1 MAAQVLLQIL
11 NGFVWGWI
19 LALISL
25 GLSLIFGLL
34 QIINIAHGT
43 LYMLGAV
50 LAWTIIATFAL
61 LLIFQQVVLLTF
73 GGAGRMVPE
82 PVQFRLSF
90 GDFGY
95 SGYRILVAAF
105 AIIILFGTWAFLH
118 KTRAGLWIRA
128 VKQDKEM
135 ALALGIPV
143 TTVYT
148 LSLIHI

>member
-50 LAWTIIATFAL
+50 LAWTIIDWTGSFW
-61 LLIFQQVVLLTF
+61 F
-73 GGAGRMVPE
+73 G
-82 PVQFRLSF
+82 L
-90 GDFGY
+90 
-95 SGYRILVAAF
+95 
-105 AIIILFGTWAFLH
+105 
-118 KTRAGLWIRA
+118 
-128 VKQDKEM
+128 
-135 ALALGIPV
+135 ALAPIGVGI
-143 TTVYT
+143 
-148 LSLIHI
+148 LA